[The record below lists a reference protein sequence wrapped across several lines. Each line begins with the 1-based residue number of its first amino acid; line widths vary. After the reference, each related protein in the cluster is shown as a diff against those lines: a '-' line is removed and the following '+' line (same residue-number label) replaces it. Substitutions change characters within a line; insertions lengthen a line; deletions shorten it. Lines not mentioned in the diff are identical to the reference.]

1 MPRKLRSL
9 NFFVDRFSIHRNEC
23 PQGIDVLVWCFDILT
38 YLDGMSDFCVYVHF
52 SDTYD
57 QCDENSVV
65 VGYA

>member
-57 QCDENSVV
+57 
-65 VGYA
+65 